1 MYRTVSVRIK
11 KGHKLYR
18 YCAELCAELTSLYDR
33 ANYLMRQH
41 ATAVRDLEEGK
52 ELKKNQEEA
61 YLLIHRTTQGTKYEP
76 KGKWLG
82 YGQLDYILKMTEDP
96 AYYSL
101 PAQANQQIIKR
112 VVRDYKSFFEA
123 FKKYKKSPASLT
135 GRPRLPGYKKRKGTS
150 VTAVLT
156 NQICGIRDG
165 HYLKFPGTKIR
176 LNFGRFRAGGNL
188 KEVRIK
194 PEQETYRV
202 EVVLEFT
209 DAEKKGKLSGMEPEK
224 ILELFRE
231 AKDPVYRIA
240 SIDPG
245 VNNFCAV
252 TNNFGEKPFLIR
264 GGVLK
269 SANRY
274 YNKKLAEFRSEAERC
289 NGKKQT
295 RRIRKLTDKRN
306 RILKDL
312 MHKASRKIT
321 DWAVEHEADAVI
333 LGHNKFQKQSIRTG
347 HVNNQNIVQ
356 IPHNVFAGMLR
367 YKLEE
372 KGIILVEQEESYT
385 SKADFLAGDAI
396 PVYGEEKEEEIRFSG
411 VRPKRGLYRHGDGT
425 LSNADINGAG
435 NILRKVFPNVTG
447 WDRGIVDMPYVVR
460 IA

>member
-1 MYRTVSVRIK
+1 MPR
-11 KGHKLYR
+11 H
-18 YCAELCAELTSLYDR
+18 
-33 ANYLMRQH
+33 NH
-41 ATAVRDLEEGK
+41 
-52 ELKKNQEEA
+52 
-61 YLLIHRTTQGTKYEP
+61 KYE
-76 KGKWLG
+76 
-82 YGQLDYILKMTEDP
+82 
-96 AYYSL
+96 
-101 PAQANQQIIKR
+101 
-112 VVRDYKSFFEA
+112 
-123 FKKYKKSPASLT
+123 KSPASLT
-135 GRPRLPGYKKRKGTS
+135 GRPRLPGYKKKKGTS

-156 NQICGIRDG
+156 NQICRIKDG
-165 HYLKFPGTKIR
+165 HYLKFPGTKAR
-176 LNFGRFRAGGNL
+176 LNFGVFRGGGKL

-194 PEQETYRV
+194 PEQETYRA
-202 EVVLEFT
+202 EVVLEIA

-224 ILELFRE
+224 IAELFRE
-231 AKDPVYRIA
+231 AKDPEYRIV

-245 VNNFCAV
+245 VSNFCAV
-252 TNNFGEKPFLIR
+252 TNNFGEKPFLIK

-269 SANRY
+269 SANQY
-274 YNKKLAEFRSEAERC
+274 YNKKLAEFRSEAEMC

-312 MHKASRKIT
+312 MHKAGRKIT
-321 DWAVEHEADAVI
+321 DWAVEHEADVVI
-333 LGHNKFQKQSIRTG
+333 LGHNRFQKQRIRTG

-372 KGIILVEQEESYT
+372 EGILLVEQEESYT

-396 PVYGEEKEEEIRFSG
+396 PVYGEEKEEELRFSG

-435 NILRKVFPNVTG
+435 NILRKVFPNVTE